1 MKICLVSVLF
11 VVKLCDFLDRKRK
24 SWELPGFK
32 MIIVWLSELHCRWF
46 GFLGVKWK
54 RYIESLYFIFEV
66 FLCVGSRMVVVS
78 FFVEVLLRL
87 GFDLLLHRKY
97 AKAWDVNALWNI
109 NQFIVK

>member
-24 SWELPGFK
+24 SWEL
-32 MIIVWLSELHCRWF
+32 HYRWF

-54 RYIESLYFIFEV
+54 RCIESLYFIFEV

-97 AKAWDVNALWNI
+97 AKAWM
-109 NQFIVK
+109 